1 MPALARGLPETTV
14 MHANILRRSTLLA
27 AVASLA
33 LTACD
38 DGEGRRTGPSAGIDA
53 DDAAD
58 DDDLS
63 SRDLDGVFEAV
74 ADEYDVPMQLL
85 QAIGHVETRWE
96 MIEGEHEI
104 EGREPAFGIMGM
116 RGARLEEAAELAGL
130 DVETVKSDRVANI
143 RAAAA
148 WLDDRASAAEIE
160 ERGDIGMWAD
170 VVAQWSDLPQEWA
183 QAAYVY
189 VEIYPRMREG
199 AVEVEDNGDIR
210 GELEPV
216 EVYPNFTVPPPE
228 PALQAGPDYELSVW
242 RPSPN
247 FSSRPAGNAGKRAM
261 IIIHTCEGAYVG
273 CYSWLANSQAG
284 VSAHYVVN
292 STGSEITQ
300 LVNESKKGWHISAN
314 YKCSLNKNHDCGR
327 NGSSSNNF
335 TIGIEHAG
343 FGNQA
348 SWDDGLINASAKL
361 VCNIA
366 RDNGISIDDVHVV
379 GHGRLQPNNRTDP
392 GPNWPW
398 EEYLDLARAHC
409 GEGADPEPEPE
420 PMPEPDPD
428 PQPVPTEILIDSAN
442 TNNNQDVGF
451 AAMSNQWTVASSTAG
466 FHGTSYA
473 FGSTTAGSD
482 PATFW
487 FHMPQAGT
495 RTIDAW
501 WTAGTNRASAAKF
514 TAFNASG
521 VQVGSATADQTKNG
535 SQWRT
540 LGTYQFSAGWNK
552 VQLSRTSIGSKVVI
566 ADGVRV
572 R

>member
-1 MPALARGLPETTV
+1 
-14 MHANILRRSTLLA
+14 MHANILRCSTLLTA
-27 AVASLA
+27 LGSLA
-33 LTACD
+33 ITACD

-53 DDAAD
+53 DDSPAN
-58 DDDLS
+58 DDLS
-63 SRDLDGVFEAV
+63 SRDLDGVFEGV
-74 ADEYDVPMQLL
+74 AGEYDVPMQLL

-96 MIEGEHEI
+96 MVEGEEEI
-104 EGREPAFGIMGM
+104 EGRAPAYGIMGM
-116 RGARLEEAAELAGL
+116 RGARLEEAAEHAGL
-130 DVETVKSDRVANI
+130 DVDTVKSDRVANI

-160 ERGDIGMWAD
+160 DRTDIGAWAD
-170 VVAQWSDLPQEWA
+170 VVAEWSDLPQEWA
-183 QAAYVY
+183 KAAYVY

-199 AVEVEDNGDIR
+199 AVEVDDAGEIR

-228 PALQAGPDYELSVW
+228 PALAAGPDYELSVW

-247 FSSRPAGNAGKRAM
+247 FSSRPAGNSGARAM

-273 CYSWLANSQAG
+273 CYSWLASAQSG

-292 STGSEITQ
+292 STGTEVSQ
-300 LVNESKKGWHISAN
+300 LVNESKKGWHISAS
-314 YKCSLNKNHDCGR
+314 YKCSLNKNHDCDR

-348 SWDDGLINASAKL
+348 SWDDGLIDASAKL

-366 RDNGISIDDVHVV
+366 RDNGITIDDVHIV

-398 EEYLDLARAHC
+398 QEYLDLARAHC
-409 GEGADPEPEPE
+409 DEGADPEPEPE
-420 PMPEPDPD
+420 PLPEDPED
-428 PQPVPTEILIDSAN
+428 PAPIPAEILIDSSN
-442 TNNNQDVGF
+442 TNNNQDLGWV
-451 AAMSNQWTVASSTAG
+451 AMSNQWTVTSSTAG

-487 FHMPQAGT
+487 FHMPQAGS

-501 WTAGTNRASAAKF
+501 WTAGTNRTTVAKF
-514 TAFNASG
+514 TAFDASG
-521 VQVGSATADQTKNG
+521 VQLGTANADQTKNG

-540 LGTYQFSAGWNK
+540 LGTFQFSAGWNK
-552 VQLSRTSIGSKVVI
+552 VQLSRTSLGSKVVI
-566 ADGVRV
+566 ADGIRV
-572 R
+572 H

>member
-1 MPALARGLPETTV
+1 MTTR
-14 MHANILRRSTLLA
+14 ARSTLLGA
-27 AVASLA
+27 LALLA

-38 DGEGRRTGPSAGIDA
+38 DGGDRRTAGASAGIDP
-53 DDAAD
+53 DDGSD

-96 MIEGEHEI
+96 MVEGEEEI

-116 RGARLEEAAELAGL
+116 RGGRLEEAADLAGL
-130 DVETVKSDRVANI
+130 DADTVKSDRVANI

-148 WLDDRASAAEIE
+148 WLDDRATEAEIE
-160 ERGDIGMWAD
+160 DRSDIGAWAD
-170 VVAQWSDLPQEWA
+170 VVAEWSDLPQEWA
-183 QAAYVY
+183 KAAYVY
-189 VEIYPRMREG
+189 VEVYPRMREG
-199 AVEVEDNGDIR
+199 AIEVDGNGDIR

-247 FSSRPAGNAGKRAM
+247 FSSRPAGNSGARAM

-273 CYSWLANSQAG
+273 CYSWLANAQSG

-300 LVNESKKGWHISAN
+300 LVNESKKGWHISAS

-335 TIGIEHAG
+335 TVGIEHAG

-348 SWDDGLINASAKL
+348 SWDPGLIDASARL

-366 RDNGISIDDVHVV
+366 RDNGIPIDDVHVV
-379 GHGRLQPNNRTDP
+379 GHGRLQPHNRTDP

-398 EEYLDLARAHC
+398 QQYLDLARAHC
-409 GEGADPEPEPE
+409 DETPEPEPE

-428 PQPVPTEILIDSAN
+428 PDPGPVPAEILIDSSN
-442 TNNNQDVGF
+442 TNNDQDVGF
-451 AAMSNQWTVASSTAG
+451 VAMSNQWTVTSATAG

-487 FHMPQAGT
+487 FHLPQATT

-501 WTAGTNRASAAKF
+501 WTAGTNRATAAKF
-514 TAFNASG
+514 TAFDANG
-521 VQVGSATADQTKNG
+521 VQVGSVSADQTRDGK
-535 SQWRT
+535 QWKT
-540 LGTYQFSAGWNK
+540 LGTFQFSAGWNK
-552 VQLSRTSIGSKVVI
+552 IQLSRTNLGSKVVI
-566 ADGVRV
+566 ADGIRV